1 MFYFTCF
8 YVTMHPCIVLFT
20 IVGFFCMYWAEK
32 YSLLYRSN
40 RPTPSSSLLGEAMH
54 ALISFGP
61 CVISIGSL
69 TWFNLLPSKNTDFSN
84 LSYLSRLVSVIL
96 SILFFLF
103 PFNSILDAIC
113 HVPEDETLYY

>member
-1 MFYFTCF
+1 
-8 YVTMHPCIVLFT
+8 MHPSIVFFT
-20 IVGFFCMYWAEK
+20 VIGFFCMYWAEK

-40 RPTPSSSLLGEAMH
+40 RPTPSSSLLGEVMH

-61 CVISIGSL
+61 CVISLGSL
-69 TWFNLLPSKNTDFSN
+69 TWYNLLPSNGSDLGN

-96 SILFFLF
+96 SILFFFF

-113 HVPEDETLYY
+113 HVPEDETLDY